1 LASNGAGRQQVT
13 TIYGSSDAIVL
24 PDMSSLSLLEAR
36 LAESQEVKIAD
47 LGGVDAILADADQ
60 LCAAPIL
67 DVLVDLVAAA
77 SDAERCRL
85 YDFLAVGFDSAR
97 DPQSFRDA
105 IDRLISNTT
114 LRASMAQAVVEILT
128 RRIQQRATER
138 EALIAAYS
146 LEGLFR
152 LSIEGV
158 VSRYRPLLELAD
170 VAGDAPGTFARHVA
184 KIGGTAF
191 HLWGGD
197 DLLEMLRRLLANE
210 EAEGEA
216 AFELGL
222 AHLSRALDS
231 IDMPSVLAG
240 LETSRMFFERA
251 SQVDAERADARAYLS
266 AIDLVTGFAAE
277 REAQEMQ
284 NVLSALMEA
293 GRERA
298 AELSAGN
305 VAAWLA
311 PRLDEDLEWFELA
324 RRLRHAVDDLARPS
338 WVYAAASMD
347 QILAIYNARCTIAH
361 GDGLRSILRPRI
373 EASFIRE
380 RGLAAHLDDLLEED
394 FWPDQQRAIAEE
406 LRARLEEIHRSGAG
420 PGKVEENGRY
430 PLLARILQD
439 RPALEQLP
447 DEMARP
453 IEQALTDYELR
464 PLAIA
469 NPVLQRTLA
478 TLRTSLAHCSEYEGT
493 VRHTFDALLQQLL
506 VFCSDRQNADIR
518 DLGSR
523 GQYLRADHPSESD
536 LQIDLREFL
545 VGNLTGADV
554 LPEVRGVAT
563 GRTDLR
569 VSFGGP
575 TFIIELKKH
584 DGHFSREA
592 ADHYRAQATSYQASN
607 VRLGFLGVLEVVDR
621 AGPVPSL
628 EECFWHSAYIPDG
641 SELVRHLIVFKVPG
655 RLKAPSKLR

>member
-1 LASNGAGRQQVT
+1 VFPK
-13 TIYGSSDAIVL
+13 V
-24 PDMSSLSLLEAR
+24 SSLALLEAR
-36 LAESQEVKIAD
+36 LAESQNVRIAD
-47 LGGVDAILADADQ
+47 LGGVEAIIADAD
-60 LCAAPIL
+60 LLRAAPVL
-67 DVLVDLVAAA
+67 DVLVDMVAAA
-77 SDAERCRL
+77 ADADRCRL

-105 IDRLISNTT
+105 IDRLISNAT
-114 LRASMAQAVVEILT
+114 LRTSMAQTIVEILT
-128 RRIQQRATER
+128 RRIQQRGTER

-152 LSIEGV
+152 LSLEGE

-170 VAGDAPGTFARHVA
+170 VASDSPGTFARHAA
-184 KIGGTAF
+184 KIGGSAF
-191 HLWGGD
+191 HLWGGE

-222 AHLSRALDS
+222 AHMSRALNGA
-231 IDMPSVLAG
+231 DMASVLAG
-240 LETSRMFFERA
+240 LESSRMFFERA
-251 SQVDAERADARAYLS
+251 SQVDADRADARAYLS
-266 AIDLVTGFAAE
+266 AISLVEGFATE
-277 REAQEMQ
+277 LEAKEMQ
-284 NVLSALMEA
+284 NALTTLKEA
-293 GRERA
+293 VRERA

-305 VAAWLA
+305 VAAWMA

-324 RRLRHAVDDLARPS
+324 RRLQHAVEDLARPS
-338 WVYAAASMD
+338 WVHAATSMD

-373 EASFIRE
+373 EASFVRE
-380 RGLAAHLDDLLEED
+380 RGLAAHLDDLLAED
-394 FWPDQQRAIAEE
+394 LWPEQQRTLAES
-406 LRARLEEIHRSGAG
+406 LRARLDEAHRSGAG
-420 PGKVEENGRY
+420 PGKVEGNERY

-439 RPALEQLP
+439 RLTIEQLP
-447 DEMARP
+447 DDMARP
-453 IEQALTDYELR
+453 IEQALVDFDMR

-478 TLRTSLAHCSEYEGT
+478 ALRASLAKCTEYEGV
-493 VRHTFDALLQQLL
+493 VRQTFDALLQQLL

-523 GQYLRADHPSESD
+523 GQYLRAENPSESD

-545 VGNLTGADV
+545 AGNLTGADV

-584 DGHFSREA
+584 DGHFSKDA

-641 SELVRHLIVFKVPG
+641 AELVRHLIVFKVPG
-655 RLKAPSKLR
+655 RLKSPSKLR